1 MASSLLEL
9 SFDANRPQT
18 HQGIIPSPAGSPR
31 IQRPVSQTSL
41 HIAPSS
47 NYSPNPG
54 HEQSP
59 HPMSAYP
66 NQAYRHYQPTSMSLP
81 APGSFLQGSYPSTA
95 PPIPFYPGTTPM
107 YDSRG
112 SQPMIRTVSHAHP
125 MNSATEA
132 TVSSRYSSSPHS
144 ATGPPPLDGPPTASG
159 QQTNPYPSLGMQ
171 TPSFNFQSS
180 DSDSRHINPSLFQH
194 SGSYSMSRS
203 TSGASDFGPETTRL
217 VTPGFD
223 YRSDRLSP
231 AEHELPKV
239 SDSLGDYNP
248 SNPLGGR
255 RLWSSSTSSTF
266 TPSFDLQPHSIHL
279 GPHPQPPPDNIFFG
293 GSRANY
299 SNDHFTMS
307 AERDGES
314 KPDLFSLGFG
324 NGNSHDADTEY
335 ERERQN
341 QIMTNKKLL
350 EDVGLG
356 NPSSYSFRSSRNSSS
371 NGGGRP
377 RKGSTPMRQRLRLDG
392 PVRASPRIKEMGRSI
407 SYANLDDD
415 DRHAAG
421 SDDEDEYDSDAAREE
436 EDEFRPSK
444 RSKGSKGG
452 YRTKSAAYS
461 APKMVAKP
469 QLSLWGLL
477 QVYGDI
483 PFLFPLFY
491 YTLNNDLTIN
501 SDSVPLIGSIP
512 STCTPL
518 EKADTLRGFFHR
530 GRRVLAQLDAFTARC
545 DRKYEGPD
553 ERWPELDYHT
563 RIAIRDVR
571 RKVVERC
578 ENYKYTRRDI
588 LDKCLGKNKWP
599 PIDEGLL
606 EWRVGMSTN
615 DPAGDLVNVT
625 LTLPTPPPEVYSQ
638 QMRYGN
644 IYTSSSSSGR
654 SIKPFPRPRVGSSV
668 PRTISINMGEPEDS
682 YSSHPQTSTGYP
694 TGHGGLS
701 IYPPPLT
708 SNGGMYASSAIMPP
722 PPMYG
727 EDEVPMS
734 VQMPSS
740 APAPAPTPAT
750 GPGGMHM
757 GITTA
762 PPPLTSS
769 VPSSTAGWSAEND
782 HTLGQRGVKRSR
794 SHEDRQEGVGDDDAQ
809 SFESEEDG
817 H

>member
-18 HQGIIPSPAGSPR
+18 HHGIIPSPAGSPR
-31 IQRPVSQTSL
+31 IQRPASQTSL

-59 HPMSAYP
+59 HPTSAFP

-81 APGSFLQGSYPSTA
+81 GSGGFLQGAYPSTA
-95 PPIPFYPGTTPM
+95 PPVPFYPGTTPI

-112 SQPMIRTVSHAHP
+112 SQPMMRTISHAHP

-159 QQTNPYPSLGMQ
+159 QQTNPYHNLGMQ
-171 TPSFNFQSS
+171 IPSFNFQSS
-180 DSDSRHINPSLFQH
+180 DNDSRHINPSLFQT

-217 VTPGFD
+217 VTPSFE
-223 YRSDRLSP
+223 YRQDRLSP
-231 AEHELPKV
+231 AEHELRKV
-239 SDSLGDYNP
+239 SDSLGDYNLP
-248 SNPLGGR
+248 TSNPVGGR
-255 RLWSSSTSSTF
+255 RLWSSSTSSTYM
-266 TPSFDLQPHSIHL
+266 PSFDLPHSIHL
-279 GPHPQPPPDNIFFG
+279 GPHPQPPPDSIFFG
-293 GSRANY
+293 GGRGNY

-307 AERDGES
+307 AERGGET
-314 KPDLFSLGFG
+314 KPDLFAGGFG
-324 NGNSHDADTEY
+324 NGPSDADTDY

-356 NPSSYSFRSSRNSSS
+356 NPSSYSFRSARNSSS

-377 RKGSTPMRQRLRLDG
+377 RKGSTPIKQRLRLDG

-407 SYANLDDD
+407 SYANLDD

-444 RSKGSKGG
+444 RSKGGKTG

-461 APKMVAKP
+461 APKMTAKA
-469 QLSLWGLL
+469 QLSLWSLL
-477 QVYGDI
+477 QVYGEI
-483 PFLFPLFY
+483 PYQFPLFY

-518 EKADTLRGFFHR
+518 EKAETLQNFFHR
-530 GRRVLAQLDAFTARC
+530 GRRVLAQLDAFTTRC
-545 DRKYEGPD
+545 DRKYEGP
-553 ERWPELDYHT
+553 EQRWPELDYHT
-563 RIAIRDVR
+563 RIAVRDVR

-588 LDKCLGKNKWP
+588 LDKCIGKNKWP
-599 PIDEGLL
+599 PIDEGLI
-606 EWRVGMSTN
+606 EWRIGMTTN

-625 LTLPTPPPEVYSQ
+625 LTLPTPPPEVYNQ
-638 QMRYGN
+638 QLRYGDV
-644 IYTSSSSSGR
+644 YSASSNGR
-654 SIKPFPRPRVGSSV
+654 QIKPFPSRSRIGSSV
-668 PRTISINMGEPEDS
+668 PRTISVNMGGEPDE
-682 YSSHPQTSTGYP
+682 YPHTSTSYP
-694 TGHGGLS
+694 PTGGLS
-701 IYPPPLT
+701 VYPPPL
-708 SNGGMYASSAIMPP
+708 SSYASSAIMPP

-740 APAPAPTPAT
+740 APVPVAAM
-750 GPGGMHM
+750 GMNS
-757 GITTA
+757 A
-762 PPPLTSS
+762 PPPLVSS
-769 VPSSTAGWSAEND
+769 VPSSVGWNGEDNGS
-782 HTLGQRGVKRSR
+782 GQRGVKRSR
-794 SHEDRQEGVGDDDAQ
+794 SHEEEVNGGREEDAQ
-809 SFESEEDG
+809 SFESEEEYKNTQN
-817 H
+817 